1 MEIVLPILR
10 SLKHEKSAKRKL
22 SPGRHL
28 EEYLAQIFTTDYSS
42 AILHGSSKKHR
53 VLVSFGMKTAE
64 MPFSK
69 HASTLNV
76 AMVTKGGRRR
86 LKTKLLFFNLIH
98 LNCQKVSSP

>member
-28 EEYLAQIFTTDYSS
+28 AEYLAQIFTTDYSS
-42 AILHGSSKKHR
+42 AILYGSSKKHR

-64 MPFSK
+64 MRFSK
-69 HASTLNV
+69 TCVNFERCYGNQGWAEAV
-76 AMVTKGGRRR
+76 EK
-86 LKTKLLFFNLIH
+86 
-98 LNCQKVSSP
+98 